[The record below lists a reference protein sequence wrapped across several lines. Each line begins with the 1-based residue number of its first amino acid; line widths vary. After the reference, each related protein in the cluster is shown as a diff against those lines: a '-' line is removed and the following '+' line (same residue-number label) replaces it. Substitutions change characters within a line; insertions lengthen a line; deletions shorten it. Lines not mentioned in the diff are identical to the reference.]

1 MAKTYNPSSSVL
13 RLPVIRHPRAAGR
26 ARSDLRIAETTAEA
40 VAKSLARITGR
51 CLVKPGRGPG
61 EIYILTA
68 SGERGL
74 EVLMQAASLK

>member
-1 MAKTYNPSSSVL
+1 MAKDHTTQALPSSAF
-13 RLPVIRHPRAAGR
+13 RHPSSEAAGR

-40 VAKSLARITGR
+40 VAKSLA
-51 CLVKPGRGPG
+51 PDHRGDVLLSQAEVR

-74 EVLMQAASLK
+74 EGLNAGA